1 MNLRSRKTLLFILL
15 TFFIDWAM
23 VGVYL
28 LAGGKAESSGM
39 AMLAVFYMFVPM
51 LVALMLQRRVF
62 NEPVAGPLG
71 FSFKINRWFFVAWFL
86 PPVIAFAAIGVSL
99 LMPGVTFTPDM
110 SGFLDTLASA
120 LTPEQMAEV
129 RGELAAMPVNP
140 IWLVLVLA
148 LIAGTTVNAIAALG
162 EEVGWRGFLVRELGH
177 LGFWKSSV
185 LIGLTW
191 GVWHAPLVLLGL
203 NYPHNPQLGVLV
215 MIAWTTLLSP
225 IFSYIRLKSR
235 SVIAAAIL
243 HGTINAV
250 PGLAL
255 LPITGGDEL
264 TVGITG
270 LAGFIV
276 LAFVNLALFIF
287 DRFITPQPVSTI
299 LKETA
304 E

>member
-1 MNLRSRKTLLFILL
+1 
-15 TFFIDWAM
+15 
-23 VGVYL
+23 
-28 LAGGKAESSGM
+28 
-39 AMLAVFYMFVPM
+39 
-51 LVALMLQRRVF
+51 
-62 NEPVAGPLG
+62 
-71 FSFKINRWFFVAWFL
+71 
-86 PPVIAFAAIGVSL
+86 
-99 LMPGVTFTPDM
+99 
-110 SGFLDTLASA
+110 
-120 LTPEQMAEV
+120 
-129 RGELAAMPVNP
+129 MPVNP

-148 LIAGTTVNAIAALG
+148 LIAGTTINAIAALG

-191 GVWHAPLVLLGL
+191 GVWYAPLVLLVL
-203 NYPHNPQLGVLV
+203 NYPHNLQLGVLV

-255 LPITGGDEL
+255 LPITGGDEM

-276 LAFVNLALFIF
+276 LAFINLALFIF
-287 DRFITPQPVSTI
+287 DRFITTQPVSII